1 VDLRFRSITTANFNH
16 IGVRSFVLSGAPA
29 TEPERAIICV
39 DLQGMRKIAAK
50 IDAYMMLGLL

>member
-29 TEPERAIICV
+29 TEPGAIICV

-50 IDAYMMLGLL
+50 IDAYMMLVLL